1 MSLFPSTLIIS
12 SSPENTENKIKEML
26 SELHHQLTN
35 NPDLF
40 LFEEYNIATVRQAKK
55 FLSQKPFNHDSKI
68 ILIPQAD
75 NLNSES
81 QNALLK
87 SLEEPGDNNYLI
99 LAVSNPTRLLATI
112 TSRCQKIRLLSSSNS
127 EKIDLWP
134 ITGNLK
140 KDLDFSTTLA
150 IDKDQIKSLLQ
161 KQLEQYHQSF
171 AKNPQK
177 ATAKIIKKLI
187 KSINLIDSNVDPK
200 SALDYFFLK

>member
-1 MSLFPSTLIIS
+1 MSFFPSTLIIS

-40 LFEEYNIATVRQAKK
+40 VFEEYNIATVRQAKK

-112 TSRCQKIRLLSSSNS
+112 ISRCQKVRLLASTNS

-134 ITGNLK
+134 ITGNFK
-140 KDLDFSTTLA
+140 KDLDLSTTLA
-150 IDKDQIKSLLQ
+150 SDKDQIKTLLQ
-161 KQLEQYHQSF
+161 KQLDRYHQTF

-177 ATAKIIKKLI
+177 TTAKIIQKLI